1 MDGEEDEAM
10 TDPKEE
16 PHGWRELCAQL
27 QTETDP
33 DRFRALVAEI
43 DRLLSAREKA
53 DRQERA

>member
-1 MDGEEDEAM
+1 MGGEVDQAM
-10 TDPKEE
+10 PHPEEE
-16 PHGWRELCAQL
+16 PKGWRKLCAEL